1 MPGSVVDPWD
11 LNLSACSHAGR
22 GPGEER
28 RAEEELHGKVT
39 RGPGESGTPSQRR
52 GDS

>member
-11 LNLSACSHAGR
+11 LNLSACSHAGER
-22 GPGEER
+22 PQEER
-28 RAEEELHGKVT
+28 CAGEELHSKVIQ
-39 RGPGESGTPSQRR
+39 GPGDSGTPSQRR